1 LAEGVFLSLVEAAGL
16 SDTFKVDSAG
26 TGSWHVG
33 ERPDVRASMVAR
45 EHGVELTSKARQVRP
60 EDLHDFDWVIAMDRE
75 NLHSLER
82 MAGATGGDAQIQLL
96 RAYDPD
102 PEGEEVP
109 DPYYGGVSGF
119 ENVYQIVAR
128 SCEGLLARLRT
139 VAGR

>member
-1 LAEGVFLSLVEAAGL
+1 
-16 SDTFKVDSAG
+16 
-26 TGSWHVG
+26 
-33 ERPDVRASMVAR
+33 
-45 EHGVELTSKARQVRP
+45 VELTSKARQVRP